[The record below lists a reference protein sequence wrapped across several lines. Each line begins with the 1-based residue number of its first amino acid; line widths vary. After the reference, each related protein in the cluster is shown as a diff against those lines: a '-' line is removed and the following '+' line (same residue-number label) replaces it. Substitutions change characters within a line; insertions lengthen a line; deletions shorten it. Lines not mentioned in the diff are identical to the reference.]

1 MILKQG
7 ANMSPRMLV
16 VLLAISLSGCS
27 HVAER
32 YQPSTNNLAALRA
45 IAPAKISVGRFTEAP
60 TVAKH
65 EVGCGANSISPPD
78 GQSFAEYVRAAL
90 ISELRLAG
98 IYSETSSSALSGQ
111 LTEVS
116 LDSSPF
122 AATAT
127 WILALELQGNGK
139 TVAAA
144 DQYSFRSTTMNT
156 TSCEASTRRLH
167 DAVQN
172 VVSKAIQDRGF
183 PGLLTP

>member
-1 MILKQG
+1 MRSSIFLCG
-7 ANMSPRMLV
+7 LLV
-16 VLLAISLSGCS
+16 GLSACS

-32 YQPSTNNLAALRA
+32 YQPSANNLTKLRA
-45 IAPAKISVGRFTEAP
+45 IAPAQISVGRFIEAP
-60 TVAKH
+60 AVAKT
-65 EVGCGANSISPPD
+65 EIVCGANTISPPD

-98 IYSETSSSALSGQ
+98 IYSETSSSVLSGR

-139 TVAAA
+139 TVSAA

-183 PGLLTP
+183 SGLVSP